1 MRIARWSTRLL
12 PFTYSVRH
20 KPGSLNVVA
29 NALSRL
35 PTSYS
40 SEEDYESEMVVE
52 ISSNAMG
59 IKYDEIVAATKNCP
73 VKVLSYI
80 QNGWPVNAKRM
91 EDKLVPF
98 FRVRYELA
106 TQNDCVIRGTHRIV
120 LPETLQA
127 RLVSLAHENH
137 QGIVRTKMRLRE
149 LYWWPGMD
157 SQVEAFIKHC
167 SACQSMNKTLSFFN
181 PPLQPV
187 PYPSAAWEKL
197 GIDIVGPLPGAPCV
211 QRFAITLIDYY
222 SKWPEVL
229 FCSHVTTKEVTNFLN
244 DVFSREGYP
253 REIVTDNGKQFT
265 SHEFKCFQKNGAFAT
280 ANGEI
285 ERFNKVFRDY
295 LQMAYVTHR
304 RTTDTVRD
312 FLMTYRSTPHCVTG
326 ATPSLL
332 LHGRTLRTKLHP
344 LVASRPVNDRAIR
357 EKVTRRQEYLR
368 RYVNDKK
375 KRNLP
380 HLSAGD
386 VVYTRQPS
394 SAKGHSR
401 PSWQPTIIQSQVREA
416 TYRMADG
423 RVWNA
428 SNLARR

>member
-1 MRIARWSTRLL
+1 
-12 PFTYSVRH
+12 
-20 KPGSLNVVA
+20 
-29 NALSRL
+29 
-35 PTSYS
+35 
-40 SEEDYESEMVVE
+40 MVVE
-52 ISSNAMG
+52 ISGEAMG

-73 VKVLSYI
+73 VLQKVVNHI
-80 QNGWPVNAKRM
+80 QNGWPVTAKRM

-120 LPETLQA
+120 IPEALQS

-167 SACQSMNKTLSFFN
+167 SACQSMDKTLSFFN

-187 PYPSAAWEKL
+187 PYPSSAWEKL
-197 GIDIVGPLPGAPCV
+197 GIDIVGPLPGAPYG

-244 DVFSREGYP
+244 DVFSRESNP
-253 REIVTDNGKQFT
+253 SEIVTDNGKQFT
-265 SHEFKCFQKNGAFAT
+265 SHEFKCFLEERCIRHCKASLYHPQ

-285 ERFNKVFRDY
+285 ERFNKVFKDC

-344 LVASRPVNDRAIR
+344 LVASRPVNDGTIR
-357 EKVTRRQEYLR
+357 EKVARRQEYLR
-368 RYVNDKK
+368 RYVSDEKN
-375 KRNLP
+375 RNLP
-380 HLSAGD
+380 HLSTGD

-401 PSWQPTIIQSQVREA
+401 PSWQPTIIQSQVGEA

-428 SNLARR
+428 ANLARR